1 MSGSTTPRFG
11 YDVLSV
17 FDVPPN
23 ARDFLADVIESNRA
37 PEETE
42 ELFQESL
49 LARAADWHYLIEC
62 AKSMRRARPED
73 RNSLQAQDVL
83 ADVWYTLSGQDPP
96 PGEEP
101 WELTD
106 RLIARAKQLDVDPK
120 IRPPHITEQIEN
132 HRQQW
137 LGSKVFPKTTTC
149 LTTSPYW
156 SDQPHGRR
164 PEGSNNL
171 AKWKDRACLPLAS
184 SQARVSAILHSQTP
198 DNETYQTLSVDKP
211 AGGQGFPQEVAL
223 CDMTLILKP
232 QSSISPYFV
241 ATSASDE
248 AGQAIALA
256 RKRPLRGTVPSVPFA
271 PLTSQEFGLIQEKFA
286 HEPFWLLT
294 VVTFLIRTKGTQ
306 AIPTFYKVKER
317 FPTPTHIASEGNTE
331 PLVEMIR
338 HLGLAEHR
346 VSLMKKYARGFL
358 GQPPVAGIYH
368 KVKKYDHRDIDPL
381 SLYQHKG
388 SSALLVDK
396 DSYGQDLL
404 EAWEIGH
411 LTQGKYALDSWRIF
425 CRDELLGRAT
435 GWNGEDRDPKLQPE
449 WMRVRPDD
457 KELRAYLRWMWM
469 KEGWEWNP
477 DTGERTVLCE
487 ELRNAVNEGRVV
499 YDEKGGLKIHNLAYS
514 ANALI
519 LGEEELMAES

>member
-1 MSGSTTPRFG
+1 
-11 YDVLSV
+11 
-17 FDVPPN
+17 
-23 ARDFLADVIESNRA
+23 
-37 PEETE
+37 
-42 ELFQESL
+42 
-49 LARAADWHYLIEC
+49 
-62 AKSMRRARPED
+62 
-73 RNSLQAQDVL
+73 
-83 ADVWYTLSGQDPP
+83 
-96 PGEEP
+96 
-101 WELTD
+101 
-106 RLIARAKQLDVDPK
+106 
-120 IRPPHITEQIEN
+120 
-132 HRQQW
+132 
-137 LGSKVFPKTTTC
+137 
-149 LTTSPYW
+149 
-156 SDQPHGRR
+156 
-164 PEGSNNL
+164 
-171 AKWKDRACLPLAS
+171 
-184 SQARVSAILHSQTP
+184 
-198 DNETYQTLSVDKP
+198 
-211 AGGQGFPQEVAL
+211 
-223 CDMTLILKP
+223 MTLIVKP

-248 AGQAIALA
+248 AGQVIALA
-256 RKRPLRGTVPSVPFA
+256 RKRPPRGTVPSVPFA

-286 HEPFWLLT
+286 HEPFWLLI

-317 FPTPTHIASEGNTE
+317 FPTPTHIASEESTE
-331 PLVEMIR
+331 SLIEMIR

-358 GQPPVAGIYH
+358 DQPPVAGIYH
-368 KVKKYDHRDIDPL
+368 KVKKYDQRDMDPL
-381 SLYQHKG
+381 SLYQHEG

-396 DSYGQDLL
+396 DPCGQDLL

-499 YDEKGGLKIHNLAYS
+499 YDEKGGLKIQSLAYS
-514 ANALI
+514 ENAFI
-519 LGEEELMAES
+519 LGEGELMAES

>member
-17 FDVPPN
+17 FDVPSN
-23 ARDFLADVIESNRA
+23 ARDFLADVIESSRA

-83 ADVWYTLSGQDPP
+83 ADVWYALSGQDPP

-106 RLIARAKQLDVDPK
+106 RLIARTKQLDVDPK
-120 IRPPHITEQIEN
+120 IRPPHITEP
-132 HRQQW
+132 R
-137 LGSKVFPKTTTC
+137 GS
-149 LTTSPYW
+149 
-156 SDQPHGRR
+156 
-164 PEGSNNL
+164 
-171 AKWKDRACLPLAS
+171 
-184 SQARVSAILHSQTP
+184 
-198 DNETYQTLSVDKP
+198 
-211 AGGQGFPQEVAL
+211 PQEVAL

-358 GQPPVAGIYH
+358 DQPPVAGIYH
-368 KVKKYDHRDIDPL
+368 RVKKYDHRDIDPL

-514 ANALI
+514 ANALT